1 MELVASLTSPFA
13 RKIRVI
19 LEEKSLSYD
28 LHESIPWDSDSD
40 VINYNPLG
48 KVPALVDQGKI
59 WTDSA
64 VIADYLEYVSP
75 KVQLIPA
82 DSLQALE
89 VKQVEALAD
98 GICEAAIAIFL
109 ERKRPSDQQS
119 PSWIER
125 QQGKIDSGLS
135 YLDNALN
142 NKRFVCHDAFSL
154 GDISIICLL
163 DWYTFRFPES
173 QWRTDFPHLA
183 NYFNGLIDRA
193 SFKNTAPPS

>member
-19 LEEKSLSYD
+19 LAEKSLAYD

-75 KVQLIPA
+75 KVQLIPT

-89 VKQVEALAD
+89 VKQAEALAD
-98 GICEAAIAIFL
+98 GTCEAAIAIFL
-109 ERKRPSDQQS
+109 EKKRPMDQQS
-119 PSWIER
+119 VSWIAR

-135 YLDNALN
+135 YLNEELSG
-142 NKRFVCHDAFSL
+142 KRFVCHETFSL
-154 GDISIICLL
+154 GDIAIICLL
-163 DWYTFRFPES
+163 DWYSFRFQES
-173 QWRTDFPHLA
+173 QWREEYPQLA
-183 NYFNGLIDRA
+183 QYFNGLISRQ
-193 SFKNTAPPS
+193 SFKTTAPSS